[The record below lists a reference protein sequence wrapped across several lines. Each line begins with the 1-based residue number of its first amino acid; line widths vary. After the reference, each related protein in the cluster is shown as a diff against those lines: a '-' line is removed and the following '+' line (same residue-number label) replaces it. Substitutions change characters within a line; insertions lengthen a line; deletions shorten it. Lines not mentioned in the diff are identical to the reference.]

1 MNLLDGIA
9 GVARRGASEADVSAD
24 VARVLSALCGVGAR
38 QAIQTAR
45 AGEWAIAIGCAD
57 RSFAATQSSASRVVR
72 CELARDSSA
81 LAIHSVC
88 LSDCVLD
95 EALSGRMTTH
105 AEATVA
111 SLRGAFALAHWNPHD
126 ATLTLARDQLGSR
139 PLSYAHDAAEGRFV
153 FASAAIAL
161 VEAGFAPRA
170 LSADSLGIYLFNGFL
185 VSPST
190 MIHGVA
196 SALPGQLLS
205 FSTRANTLDKRLY
218 WRQPHTALARS
229 DRNYAQHVDTVRSAF
244 EDVLRRATHDA
255 PATGAFLSG
264 GFDSSMI
271 VAAAHAVTG
280 AVDTLSVGLNE
291 REYDE
296 SDQASWIAQR
306 FSRRHVVKTIQPDEL
321 DAAVDD
327 VIAAMDQPTHDGFN
341 IFLASGAAAQH
352 GMSTMLSGLGGDEV
366 FGGYPDIAWLPSL
379 AQADSVMSH
388 MPELVKNAGLKIA
401 GSAPFRIGS
410 AVKLAE
416 MFNHPVDGP
425 YPPNGKFMRN
435 LTAAYQTL
443 YMIFPKWARGAL
455 IDDDVLRG
463 KQDYFGLP
471 REFVAHIDTV
481 NSDGDVAGSIFRLNT
496 LLFLSE
502 RVLRDTYFMTAHHGI
517 DVRAPMVDVDFVTAL
532 WSVPIAARA
541 GTRDSKPFQ
550 LDIMR
555 SYVGEGFPQRRKRG
569 FMLPFDLWMRSGR
582 LATQIADTLNNAR
595 LASSVGLK
603 PSGVAELH
611 RNFVKRRLPIPW
623 HSLWTIFVLMRWCAH
638 HRISL

>member
-9 GVARRGASEADVSAD
+9 GVARKGATEAEVTAD
-24 VARVLSALCGVGAR
+24 VARLLAALCGAAAR
-38 QAIQTAR
+38 TTIQTLR
-45 AGEWAIAIGCAD
+45 SDDWAIAIGAAGHAETAHGGGRIVRSTCAHD
-57 RSFAATQSSASRVVR
+57 G
-72 CELARDSSA
+72 SA
-81 LAIHSVC
+81 LTMHGACVSNGALGDDFSTRVAHEAEPAI
-88 LSDCVLD
+88 
-95 EALSGRMTTH
+95 AG
-105 AEATVA
+105 
-111 SLRGAFALAHWNPHD
+111 LRGAFALAHWNPHC
-126 ATLTLARDQLGSR
+126 AALTLARDQLGSR
-139 PLSYAHDAAEGRFV
+139 PLSYAHDAAAGQFV
-153 FASAAIAL
+153 FASAAIAI
-161 VEAGFAPRA
+161 VEAGFAPRT
-170 LSADSLGIYLFNGFL
+170 LSAESLGIYLFNGFM

-196 SALPGQLLS
+196 SALPGQLLT
-205 FSTRANTLDKRLY
+205 FSIRDNTLRKRSY
-218 WRQPHTALARS
+218 WRQPQVAVARP
-229 DRNYAQHVDTVRSAF
+229 DRSYAEHVDAVRGAF
-244 EDVLRRATHDA
+244 EDVLRRTTHETSSA
-255 PATGAFLSG
+255 GAFLSG

-271 VAAAHAVTG
+271 VAAAHAVASG
-280 AVDTLSVGLNE
+280 VDTLSIGLNE

-306 FSRRHVVKTIQPDEL
+306 FSRRHVVKTVQPDDL
-321 DAAVDD
+321 DAAIDH

-352 GMSTMLSGLGGDEV
+352 GMTTMLSGLGGDEV

-388 MPELVKNAGLKIA
+388 MPEMVKNAGLKIA

-416 MFNHPVDGP
+416 MFNHPIDGP

-443 YMIFPKWARGAL
+443 YMVFPKWSRGAL
-455 IDDDVLRG
+455 IDDGLLLSMR
-463 KQDYFGLP
+463 DYFGLP
-471 REFVAHIDTV
+471 RDFVTHIDTT
-481 NSDGDVAGSIFRLNT
+481 NSDGDVAASIFRLNT

-502 RVLRDTYFMTAHHGI
+502 RVLRDTYFMTGHHGI
-517 DVRAPMVDVDFVTAL
+517 DVRAPMVDVDFVNAL
-532 WSVPIAARA
+532 WSVPIASRA

-555 SYVGEGFPQRRKRG
+555 AYVGEGFPQRRKRG
-569 FMLPFDLWMRSGR
+569 FMLPFDVWMRNGR
-582 LATQIADTLNNAR
+582 LATQIADTLNDAR
-595 LASSVGLK
+595 LAASIGLK
-603 PSGVAELH
+603 PAGVAELH

-638 HRISL
+638 HRIAL